1 MLFVTSTTMTAGY
14 QMITGRFAGMWQ
26 DGWQTGHTGKMLQGG
41 LNSALIVFLIGAV
54 LLIFSQSLPK
64 WVAAWTG
71 REQNGQ

>member
-1 MLFVTSTTMTAGY
+1 
-14 QMITGRFAGMWQ
+14 MWQ

-54 LLIFSQSLPK
+54 LLIFSQSVPK